1 MGKSFNTGTLV
12 NGVAVLS
19 NGNVGIGTSNPLT
32 KIDCQSSSTG
42 TITENAAF
50 RDSST
55 NGNALQIWNGNNEA
69 RIRAVYYGTA
79 SDQSITFWTITS
91 SGAQGE
97 RMRITANGNVGI
109 GTSSPDAL
117 LRIDSNVASAN
128 NNMLYLYNADFT
140 STTRSFIRV
149 RNNISAGSTYS
160 SYFGQGADRK
170 TYIIAN
176 DTNRNDLVINGD
188 DGYIGMGTKN
198 PSSRLTIIRD
208 SPFNTGDQALRIR
221 ATDGDGYNLWMGA
234 SSNGYATIQSYQ
246 DNVGGRPLSLNPLNG
261 GNVGIGTI
269 SPNGTLEVYAA
280 TPTIISGASSAASFH
295 GFEFRQNN
303 TIDAFIKQLPQT
315 GELKLSVGRNS
326 SWGGNMTFFTDTVNR
341 MTITSVGYVYLGKG
355 WGATNH
361 RINLEVSQ
369 GNNILVVSGYSGS
382 GNDTAIFYAVSGS
395 SANAAGT
402 GLSVSASSA
411 TGRAINAGGT
421 LNANGTDYAEYM
433 YKAVTDNIAKGD
445 IVGVNVE
452 GKLTNI
458 FNDSISFVV
467 KSTNPSYVGGDIWA
481 NEDILGKKPQRTTEQ
496 SEEEFAPILAEFE
509 ERVEAERQK
518 VDRIAF
524 SGQVPCNVIGA
535 NVGDYIIPIEL
546 SNGKIS
552 GQPVSNPT
560 FEQYQISI
568 GKVWKIM
575 EDGRSWI
582 SVKIG

>member
-1 MGKSFNTGTLV
+1 MGKTFNTGTLV
-12 NGVAVLS
+12 NGVTVLS
-19 NGNVGIGTSNPLT
+19 NGNVGIGTNNPLT

-69 RIRAVYYGTA
+69 RFRAVYYGTP
-79 SDQSITFWTITS
+79 SDQAITFYTVTS
-91 SGAQGE
+91 AGNEGE
-97 RMRITANGNVGI
+97 RMRISAAGNIGI
-109 GTSSPDAL
+109 GTSSINTNVRVKIKASSEGTGIGLSSSTLCIARAATDTQLNIGYYSTPDAWVISSSYGADGAYKPIVFATSDSERIRL
-117 LRIDSNVASAN
+117 TNGGTFSVNTSSGPIDSSNQKLQVYGAIRQDV
-128 NNMLYLYNADFT
+128 LGT
-140 STTRSFIRV
+140 SY
-149 RNNISAGSTYS
+149 GE
-160 SYFGQGADRK
+160 
-170 TYIIAN
+170 
-176 DTNRNDLVINGD
+176 
-188 DGYIGMGTKN
+188 GYIMNFPANGTN
-198 PSSRLTIIRD
+198 YGGIFFHQT
-208 SPFNTGDQALRIR
+208 
-221 ATDGDGYNLWMGA
+221 ATAMAAVGA
-234 SSNGYATIQSYQ
+234 SSIKWGLNYNYTPESG
-246 DNVGGRPLSLNPLNG
+246 VG
-261 GNVGIGTI
+261 
-269 SPNGTLEVYAA
+269 
-280 TPTIISGASSAASFH
+280 SGAIAFV
-295 GFEFRQNN
+295 QNN
-303 TIDAFIKQLPQT
+303 SNTRF
-315 GELKLSVGRNS
+315 
-326 SWGGNMTFFTDTVNR
+326 
-341 MTITSVGYVYLGKG
+341 TITSVGYVYLGKG

-445 IVGVNVE
+445 IVGVNTE

-524 SGQVPCNVIGA
+524 SGQVPCNVTGA

-546 SNGKIS
+546 SNGKIG
-552 GQPVSNPT
+552 GQSVSNPT
-560 FEQYQISI
+560 FEQYQISV